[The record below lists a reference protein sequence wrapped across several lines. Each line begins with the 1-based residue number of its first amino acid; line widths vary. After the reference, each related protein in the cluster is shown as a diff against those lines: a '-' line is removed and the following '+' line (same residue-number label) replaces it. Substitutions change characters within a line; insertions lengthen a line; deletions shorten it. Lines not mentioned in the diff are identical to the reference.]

1 LQALDA
7 VKTPRRGAAWYAT
20 VFIDAWQ
27 TGRKNLLKLVFKTHV
42 TKDKPN
48 ARAGHGSAPGAR
60 KRPARDGADHTL

>member
-20 VFIDAWQ
+20 VLIDAWQ

-48 ARAGHGSAPGAR
+48 A
-60 KRPARDGADHTL
+60 